1 MDFSANNT
9 ALWNFMIQ
17 MCILSVIL
25 LVSNVLRR
33 KVAIIRK
40 SLAPTAVLA
49 GFLALILRVSGILN
63 LEGIFLETI
72 TYHTIALG
80 FIALAL
86 RMPEETDGSEANSLV
101 GPKSGALIVST
112 YLIQG
117 ILGLAITI
125 ALAYTLSPGLFKA
138 SGIILPMG
146 YGQGPGQANN
156 VGATYEQL
164 GFIGGQSFGLSIAA
178 AGYLCACVVGVSY
191 MNVLQRKK
199 IINIQAIQEKA
210 ENLTIEDFQT
220 ENEIPVSQSVDRL
233 SIQVAMVLM
242 VYLATYLVSLGITS
256 FLSSVAPALSDTVSP
271 LIWGF
276 NFILGSLLAMLFRQ
290 SFSWFRKAKLM
301 KRQYP
306 NNYLLS
312 RISGFAF
319 DFMIIAGIAAIDFK
333 KLSGLWLPFLI
344 LAIAGGYVTLIYL
357 QWLCK
362 KLYPT
367 YVHESFLSMY
377 GMLTGTI
384 SSGVMLLREI
394 DPLYKTPA
402 ANNLLRGSS
411 YGILFGAP
419 MLILIGLAPKSDLL
433 LFITFLLLV
442 VYAIILLLF
451 ILKAKPRKEKL

>member
-17 MCILSVIL
+17 MGILSIIL

-33 KVAIIRK
+33 KVAIVRK
-40 SLAPTAVLA
+40 SLAPTAVIA
-49 GFLALILRVSGILN
+49 GFLALILRITGILN
-63 LEGIFLETI
+63 LEGVFLETI
-72 TYHTIALG
+72 TYHTIAIG
-80 FIALAL
+80 FIALSL
-86 RMPEETDGSEANSLV
+86 RIPEKTSESEAKSLI

-112 YLIQG
+112 YLVQG
-117 ILGLAITI
+117 ILGLAITV

-146 YGQGPGQANN
+146 FGQGPGQANN

-164 GFIGGQSFGLSIAA
+164 GFVGGQSFGLSIAA
-178 AGYLCACVVGVSY
+178 AGYLCACIVGVAYIY
-191 MNVLQRKK
+191 MLQKMR
-199 IINIQAIQEKA
+199 IVNIQAIQEKA
-210 ENLTIEDFQT
+210 ENLTIEDFQVD
-220 ENEIPVSQSVDRL
+220 NEIPVSQSVDRL
-233 SIQVAMVLM
+233 SIQIAMVLM

-256 FLSSVAPALSDTVSP
+256 FLKSVSPALSDTVSP

-276 NFILGSLLAMLFRQ
+276 NFIVGSLLAMLFRQ
-290 SFSWFRKAKLM
+290 SFSWFKKARLM
-301 KRQYP
+301 NRQYP

-319 DFMIIAGIAAIDFK
+319 DYMIVAGIAAIDFK
-333 KLSGLWLPFLI
+333 ELSGLWLPFLV
-344 LAIAGGYVTLIYL
+344 LAVAGGYVTLIYL

-362 KLYPT
+362 KIYPN
-367 YVHESFLSMY
+367 YYHESFLSMY

-384 SSGVMLLREI
+384 SSGVMLLREV

-419 MLILIGLAPKSDLL
+419 MLILIGMAPKSDLL
-433 LFITFLLLV
+433 LLITFLFLVAYEILLV
-442 VYAIILLLF
+442 LF
-451 ILKAKPRKEKL
+451 ILKAKPRKES